1 MTIKILAS
9 LAIAASIFTAC
20 SESTTTPPTKAEQC
34 AAGLSKDC
42 LMGTWSIN
50 GPSSEDPTVPGS
62 IIIDPSHNL
71 SAAPATVRF
80 YIDDKKVN
88 RFEYTLSTATKATC
102 DLGKTYGTWEILGTS
117 LHLTATTNTICMPK
131 PDDEA
136 IIAPVIK
143 AEAGVVTMTFG
154 QLFFMKPEYG
164 NSAST
169 TELIGKSEVY
179 TFVK

>member
-71 SAAPATVRF
+71 SAAPATVKF

-88 RFEYTLSTATKATC
+88 RFEYTLSLQQRQTPYACQNLMTKP
-102 DLGKTYGTWEILGTS
+102 S
-117 LHLTATTNTICMPK
+117 LHL
-131 PDDEA
+131 
-136 IIAPVIK
+136 
-143 AEAGVVTMTFG
+143 
-154 QLFFMKPEYG
+154 
-164 NSAST
+164 
-169 TELIGKSEVY
+169 
-179 TFVK
+179 